1 VATAGHD
8 PGIMSMAKDPLSGIP
23 AWVDEEAVLRPLAE
37 DEDELLGGRVVDEAV
52 AAISACPQYVPT
64 PLQSLVKLASEL
76 RLGAVWLKN
85 ESTRFGLQSFKALGG
100 AYAVLVHVARQ
111 AGVTLSEFDPAGGR
125 EKSTASGM
133 AFCAATDGNHGR
145 AVAAGARLAGAR
157 CVIYVH
163 EGVKES
169 RRETLRDLGAEVH
182 VVPGDYDD
190 AVRAC
195 AAAAVDHGWIKV
207 ADTAVPGEDVST
219 PALVM
224 QGYGVMVR
232 EALAQ
237 MAPQVPTHMFVQAGV
252 GGLAA
257 AVVAVMAEA
266 GLADSRVVIVEP
278 TKAACLLEAA
288 RRGTPVE
295 LSGDIETN
303 MAMLSCGRVSEVAW
317 RILEGRVHAYV
328 AVDDADALAAARR
341 LALAEGGG
349 HAVLGISGAAG
360 VAGLIAVREEEALS
374 RAIGLDENSRVLL
387 FGTEADIENDLGRR
401 PEQ

>member
-1 VATAGHD
+1 
-8 PGIMSMAKDPLSGIP
+8 MSRADDQLAGIP
-23 AWVDEEAVLRPLAE
+23 AWVDEEAVLRALAQ
-37 DEDELLGGRVVDEAV
+37 DEAELLGARVVDEAV
-52 AAISACPQYVPT
+52 AAITACPQYAPT
-64 PLQSLVKLASEL
+64 PLQSLGQLASEL

-100 AYAVLVHVARQ
+100 AYAVLVHVARR
-111 AGVTLSEFDPAGGR
+111 AGVTLSAFDPAGR
-125 EKSTASGM
+125 KERSTASGM
-133 AFCAATDGNHGR
+133 TFCAATDGNHGR

-169 RRETLRDLGAEVH
+169 RRETLRALGAEVR
-182 VVPGDYDD
+182 VVSGDYDD

-195 AAAAVDHGWIKV
+195 AAEAADHDWIKV
-207 ADTAVPGEDVST
+207 ADTAGPGEDPST

-232 EALAQ
+232 EALSQ
-237 MAPQVPTHMFVQAGV
+237 MEPQVPTHVFVQAGV

-257 AVVAVMAEA
+257 AVVAVVAEA
-266 GLADSRVVIVEP
+266 GLAECRVVIVEP

-288 RRGTPVE
+288 RRGGPVE
-295 LSGDIETN
+295 LAGDIETN
-303 MAMLSCGRVSEVAW
+303 MAMLSCGRVSEIAW

-360 VAGLIAVREEEALS
+360 VAGLLAVREKESLS
-374 RAIGLDENSRVLL
+374 KVIGLDESSRVLL
-387 FGTEADIENDLGRR
+387 FGTEADIENDLGGSLQR
-401 PEQ
+401 